1 MTSSGA
7 AAGETPRGRKA
18 HDRILRCLIASLND
32 LRLVELERLILHEAH
47 DQDRLASLRARI
59 EAEGEQHN
67 PVIVS
72 SQGDC
77 CLVLDGAHRVRALEE
92 LGCRFVLAQF
102 VEPSERAESWAHLL
116 NGVGLDEL
124 GGVEGIEV
132 SERPDSGVRLAEV
145 EVAGGGRAFLRAREE
160 GLLAEVRALWALQAL
175 YPEGVLVR
183 RVEANGR
190 LSPSEGEAIVRY
202 RPFAPEELVEIVR
215 SGAVLPAGIT
225 RFRVRERV
233 LGVRYPLEQIKD
245 GDTSSRNAELRAFVE
260 RLWAE
265 NRIRYYEEPVVL
277 FE

>member
-1 MTSSGA
+1 
-7 AAGETPRGRKA
+7 
-18 HDRILRCLIASLND
+18 LIPSLND
-32 LRLVELERLILHEAH
+32 LRLVELERLVLHEAH
-47 DQDRLASLRARI
+47 DEDRLASLRSRI
-59 EAEGEQHN
+59 EAEGEQRN
-67 PVIVS
+67 PVLVS
-72 SQGDC
+72 SQEDC

-102 VEPSERAESWAHLL
+102 VEPPERAESWAHLL
-116 NGVGLDEL
+116 TDVGLDKL
-124 GGVEGIEV
+124 RGVEEVEV
-132 SERPDSGVRLAEV
+132 SERPRGARLAEV
-145 EVAGGGRAFLRAREE
+145 EVAGGKRFFLRSREQ

-175 YPEGVLVR
+175 YPEGVVVR

-190 LSPSEGEAIVRY
+190 PRLAEGEAIFRY

-233 LGVRYPLEQIKD
+233 LGVRYPLEKIKD
-245 GDTSSRNAELRAFVE
+245 GEASSRNTELRAFVE
-260 RLWAE
+260 RLWEE